1 MIRVEGELR
10 LAEPWTELR
19 FEIVELQGREAIG
32 QPYEFVVTA
41 ELLAEPGAPGP
52 SVTELDAALSTTAV
66 LTLTVFGAD
75 GKRERTRQI
84 HAMVDR
90 IEAPLAATLT
100 SNRALSFTFVLRPR
114 FFELERFVTQDIFV
128 GNIPTVIAN
137 KLALAGW
144 AEPQFELR
152 LKNEAVYVD
161 KDGASGELEQGRLM
175 VQYRESDLAFVSR
188 LAEHVGISFYFESED
203 AEERVIFTD
212 FDGGFAARE
221 APVRMA
227 ESGAPGIVDVRRKLS
242 NVKSEFFEYDYN
254 YRTPHLNFQRDGELL
269 FDVLGGSA
277 SLDVTSAGALVD
289 YASNVKT
296 PAEAEFLAQRRAEEE
311 EAQREIFELTVSDP
325 TLAAGQRFSIS
336 GHAEFAED
344 AEFVVVSLVHRY
356 RAESSFLQRGPR
368 RGATPSAEREEP
380 PYHATLTAVRANKTS
395 ARGVVMAYRPP
406 RKTLKPRISGVVTG
420 IVQSA
425 LPGQAESRQHI
436 DREGRYL
443 VKLHFDQG
451 PKTMPR
457 LRMAQPSAGAGYGQ
471 HFPLRPGAE
480 VLIAFLDGDPDR
492 PVIVGALPNPLQRSP
507 VTTPRDLEPPEVNR
521 IRTQSGVVFEIGDG
535 LSQPD

>member
-1 MIRVEGELR
+1 M
-10 LAEPWTELR
+10 
-19 FEIVELQGREAIG
+19 
-32 QPYEFVVTA
+32 
-41 ELLAEPGAPGP
+41 
-52 SVTELDAALSTTAV
+52 
-66 LTLTVFGAD
+66 
-75 GKRERTRQI
+75 
-84 HAMVDR
+84 
-90 IEAPLAATLT
+90 
-100 SNRALSFTFVLRPR
+100 
-114 FFELERFVTQDIFV
+114 
-128 GNIPTVIAN
+128 
-137 KLALAGW
+137 
-144 AEPQFELR
+144 
-152 LKNEAVYVD
+152 
-161 KDGASGELEQGRLM
+161 
-175 VQYRESDLAFVSR
+175 
-188 LAEHVGISFYFESED
+188 
-203 AEERVIFTD
+203 
-212 FDGGFAARE
+212 
-221 APVRMA
+221 
-227 ESGAPGIVDVRRKLS
+227 
-242 NVKSEFFEYDYN
+242 
-254 YRTPHLNFQRDGELL
+254 
-269 FDVLGGSA
+269 
-277 SLDVTSAGALVD
+277 
-289 YASNVKT
+289 
-296 PAEAEFLAQRRAEEE
+296 
-311 EAQREIFELTVSDP
+311 FELTVSDP
-325 TLAAGQRFSIS
+325 TLAAGHRFSIS

-356 RAESSFLQRGPR
+356 RADSSFLQRGPR
-368 RGATPSAEREEP
+368 RGAKPSAEPEEP
-380 PYHATLTAVRANKTS
+380 PYHAALTAVRANKTS

-406 RKTLKPRISGVVTG
+406 RKTPKPRISGVVTG